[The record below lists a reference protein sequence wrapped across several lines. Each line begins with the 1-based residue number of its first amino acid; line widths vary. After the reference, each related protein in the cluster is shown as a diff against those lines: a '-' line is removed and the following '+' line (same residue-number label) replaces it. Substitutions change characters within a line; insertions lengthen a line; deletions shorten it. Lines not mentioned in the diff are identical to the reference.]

1 MSEEFKF
8 TLDMEPCPVETTVNL
23 ISNKWKVL
31 ILRELLSGTKRF
43 GELRRGIGEVS
54 QKVLT
59 ENLRSM
65 ESDGLVDRIEYDENP
80 PKVEYRLSKLGDS
93 MKPVIEA
100 MQNWGIGYLNR

>member
-1 MSEEFKF
+1 MSEKFNF
-8 TLDMEPCPVETTVNL
+8 TLDMEPCPVETTVKL

-31 ILRELLSGTKRF
+31 ILRELLAGTKRF

-80 PKVEYRLSKLGDS
+80 PRVEYKLSELGDS

>member
-1 MSEEFKF
+1 MSENFE
-8 TLDMEPCPVETTVNL
+8 LEMEPCPVETTINL

-31 ILRELLSGTKRF
+31 IIRELLSGTKRF
-43 GELRRGIGEVS
+43 GELRRGIGEIS

-65 ESDGLVDRIEYDENP
+65 ESDGIVDRIEYDQTP
-80 PKVEYRLSKLGDS
+80 PRVEYRLSELGDS

-100 MQNWGIGYLNR
+100 LQNWGINYLSR

>member
-1 MSEEFKF
+1 MSDDFNF
-8 TLDMEPCPVETTVNL
+8 MLDMEPCPVETTVNL

-65 ESDGLVDRIEYDENP
+65 EHDGIVDRIEYDENP
-80 PKVEYRLSKLGDS
+80 PRVEYKLSELGDS

-100 MQNWGIGYLNR
+100 MQNWGIAYLNR

>member
-1 MSEEFKF
+1 MNENFE
-8 TLDMEPCPVETTVNL
+8 LEMEPCPVETTINL

-31 ILRELLSGTKRF
+31 IIRELLSGTKRF
-43 GELRRGIGEVS
+43 GELRRGIGEIS

-65 ESDGLVDRIEYDENP
+65 ESDGIVDRMEYDETP
-80 PKVEYRLSKLGDS
+80 PRVEYRLSELGDS

-100 MQNWGIGYLNR
+100 MQNWGINYLNR